1 MSSEAVTD
9 KRELE
14 RALWASGVSR
24 IAGVDEAGRG
34 PLAGPVVAAAVIAG
48 KGFFLPE
55 VDDSKRLR
63 PALRE
68 RLYARILES
77 AEAVGVGSA
86 GEEEID
92 RVNILNA
99 TFLAMQRAVAGLRL
113 RPDHLLIDGN
123 RFRDLGAHGIPYTT
137 VIGGD
142 GRCFSIAAASIV
154 AKVTRD
160 RIMLQLDRD
169 YPGYGFARHKGYP
182 TRDHCRAIHELG
194 YSPVHRRSF
203 SLPEWVPTV

>member
-1 MSSEAVTD
+1 MNSDASTD
-9 KRELE
+9 KRTIE
-14 RALWASGVSR
+14 RSLRASGILR

-34 PLAGPVVAAAVIAG
+34 PLAGPVVAAAVMAG
-48 KGFFLPE
+48 ERFFLPE
-55 VDDSKRLR
+55 IDDSKRVR

-68 RLYARILES
+68 ELYAQILAG

-86 GEEEID
+86 DEEEID

-99 TFLAMQRAVAGLRL
+99 TFLAMQRAVAGLGI

-123 RFRDLGAHGIPYTT
+123 RYRDLDGHGIPYTT

-142 GRCFSIAAASIV
+142 GLCFSIAAASIV

-160 RIMLQLDRD
+160 RIMVQLDRE

-182 TRDHCRAIHELG
+182 TRDHCRAIRELG

-203 SLPEWVPTV
+203 SVPADVPAL